1 METKIKIYSILIG
14 VIYFLIVCSSIY
26 HSRADFRKGYEEGR
40 KDSQETA
47 ITLTGESNKNA
58 NSESFYLNLRPI
70 NDRYTFSQTVTN
82 VLTGKS
88 VDIEI
93 KSCIINAE
101 KYSTNISSGAKIFFI
116 IRIITFV
123 FVFLIILYIPI
134 LFLLI
139 VKSIWQNN
147 LMNQKLVKRI
157 KRMGWILLS
166 LYLYMF
172 IFFDFGEYYLALQ
185 CISLENYKII
195 LDYGNCELIVLG
207 LLTLMLG
214 EILSH
219 TLKMKEEQDLT
230 I

>member
-14 VIYFLIVCSSIY
+14 LIYFLIIFASFYTGY
-26 HSRADFRKGYEEGR
+26 HEFKRSFNDGYNGVKSE
-40 KDSQETA
+40 KFYLHTQPIDYNLNSLETM
-47 ITLTGESNKNA
+47 INTLTGEKVGVEMMTVRVSTIDDNVPKSHVA
-58 NSESFYLNLRPI
+58 SI
-70 NDRYTFSQTVTN
+70 FSTIRDLTIILITV
-82 VLTGKS
+82 VL
-88 VDIEI
+88 
-93 KSCIINAE
+93 
-101 KYSTNISSGAKIFFI
+101 
-116 IRIITFV
+116 
-123 FVFLIILYIPI
+123 LYIPI

-166 LYLYMF
+166 LYFYTF
-172 IFFDFGEYYLALQ
+172 IFFDFGTYYLASQ
-185 CISLENYKII
+185 CIALENYKII

-219 TLKMKEEQDLT
+219 ALKMKEEQDLT